1 MAKNFIKPG
10 EHLTFT
16 AGAATASGAGVVL
29 GTLLG
34 VSLTTVAN
42 GGSGEAAVE
51 GVWELPKLS
60 GAVVAAFARP
70 IWDVSAGEFIV
81 AAPASGDVLNGA
93 IAVEAAGAGVTKVK
107 VRLLPGAGSL
117 QV

>member
-10 EHLTFT
+10 EHLSFT
-16 AGAATASGAGVVL
+16 ASAATASGAGVVL

-42 GGSGEAAVE
+42 GASGEAAVE
-51 GVWELPKLS
+51 GVWEMPKAS
-60 GAVVAAFARP
+60 AAVVAAWSRP
-70 IWDVSAGEFIV
+70 IWDVGTGAFI
-81 AAPASGDVLNGA
+81 ASGATTGDLLNGA
-93 IAVEAAGAGVTKVK
+93 VAVEAAGAGATTVK

-117 QV
+117 SP